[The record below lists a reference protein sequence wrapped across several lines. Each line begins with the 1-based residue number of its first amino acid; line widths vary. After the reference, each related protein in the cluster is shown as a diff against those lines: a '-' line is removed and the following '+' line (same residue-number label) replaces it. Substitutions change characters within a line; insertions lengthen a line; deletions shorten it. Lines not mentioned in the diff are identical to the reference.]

1 MNSNPFEKNPRNKF
15 NRTIFVNLHL
25 FYRQSHRWL
34 GLLTSLQLLMWT
46 VSGLFFTLPDIKDV
60 RGEQYLVK
68 SQSQAIDP
76 LVTSELFSI
85 TNIIEAAKLSEE
97 EEVSIKLKRRSG
109 QWVYE
114 IERPLKETL
123 IFDALSGKQRSYLV
137 ESEVI
142 NIVRSETNLEPINAV
157 LINTPLTGSEFRG
170 RDLPLYKVSVLKPQK
185 GVVYIDPLTG
195 EIVAVR
201 TKLWRAWDFLWSLH
215 IMDYRARDDFSH
227 GLIRVFAIL
236 GLLTVLS
243 GMLLWY
249 YSSKYGTSKNAG

>member
-1 MNSNPFEKNPRNKF
+1 M
-15 NRTIFVNLHL
+15 NLHL
-25 FYRQSHRWL
+25 FYRKSHRWL
-34 GLLTSLQLLMWT
+34 GLLTSIQLLMWT
-46 VSGLFFTLPDIKDV
+46 VSGLFFTLPDITDV

-68 SQSQAIDP
+68 SKLQVIDP
-76 LVTSELFSI
+76 LVTSELISMSE
-85 TNIIEAAKLSEE
+85 IIDVAKLSAR

-114 IERPLKETL
+114 IKRPLKEIL
-123 IFDALSGKQRSYLV
+123 IFDALSGKQRSYLG
-137 ESEVI
+137 EEEVI
-142 NIVRSETNLEPINAV
+142 DIVQSETNLEPINVV

-170 RDLPLYKVSVLKPQK
+170 RDLPLYKVKVEEPKK
-185 GVVYIDPLTG
+185 GIVYIDPLTG

-201 TKLWRAWDFLWSLH
+201 TRLWRAWDFLWSLH
-215 IMDYRARDDFSH
+215 IMDYRERDDFSH

-249 YSSKYGTSKNAG
+249 YSSKYGPVKDGS

>member
-1 MNSNPFEKNPRNKF
+1 M
-15 NRTIFVNLHL
+15 NLHL
-25 FYRQSHRWL
+25 FYRKSHRWL
-34 GLLTSLQLLMWT
+34 GLLTSIQLLMWT
-46 VSGLFFTLPDIKDV
+46 VSGLFFTLPDITDV

-68 SQSQAIDP
+68 SKLQVIDP
-76 LVTSELFSI
+76 LVTSELISMSE
-85 TNIIEAAKLSEE
+85 IIDVAKLSAR

-114 IERPLKETL
+114 IKRPLKEIL
-123 IFDALSGKQRSYLV
+123 IFDALSGKQRSYLG
-137 ESEVI
+137 EEEVI
-142 NIVRSETNLEPINAV
+142 DIVQSETNLEPINVV

-170 RDLPLYKVSVLKPQK
+170 RDLPLYKVKVEEPKK
-185 GVVYIDPLTG
+185 GIVYIDPLTG

-201 TKLWRAWDFLWSLH
+201 TRLWRAWDFLWSLH
-215 IMDYRARDDFSH
+215 IMDYRERDDFSH

-249 YSSKYGTSKNAG
+249 YSSQYGPEKYRI

>member
-1 MNSNPFEKNPRNKF
+1 
-15 NRTIFVNLHL
+15 VNLHL
-25 FYRQSHRWL
+25 FYRKSHRWL
-34 GLLTSLQLLMWT
+34 GLLTSIQLLMWT
-46 VSGLFFTLPDIKDV
+46 VSGLFFTLPDITDV

-68 SQSQAIDP
+68 SQSQVIDP
-76 LVTSELFSI
+76 LVTAELISISE
-85 TNIIEAAKLSEE
+85 IIDGAKLSAK

-123 IFDALSGKQRSYLV
+123 IFDALSGKQRSYL
-137 ESEVI
+137 EENEVI
-142 NIVRSETNLEPINAV
+142 DIVQSETNLEPINVV

-170 RDLPLYKVSVLKPQK
+170 RDLPLYKVNVLKPQK
-185 GVVYIDPLTG
+185 GIVYIDPLTG

-215 IMDYRARDDFSH
+215 IMDYRERDDFSH

-249 YSSKYGTSKNAG
+249 YSSKYGPEKNRG

>member
-1 MNSNPFEKNPRNKF
+1 
-15 NRTIFVNLHL
+15 
-25 FYRQSHRWL
+25 
-34 GLLTSLQLLMWT
+34 MWT
-46 VSGLFFTLPDIKDV
+46 VSGLFFTLPDITDV

-68 SQSQAIDP
+68 SKLQVIDP
-76 LVTSELFSI
+76 LVTSELISMSE
-85 TNIIEAAKLSEE
+85 IIDVAKLSAR

-114 IERPLKETL
+114 IKRPLKEIL
-123 IFDALSGKQRSYLV
+123 IFDALSGKQRSYLG
-137 ESEVI
+137 EEEVI
-142 NIVRSETNLEPINAV
+142 DIVQSETNLEPINVV

-170 RDLPLYKVSVLKPQK
+170 RDLPLYKVKVEEPKK
-185 GVVYIDPLTG
+185 GIVYIDPLTG

-201 TKLWRAWDFLWSLH
+201 TRLWRAWDFLWSLH
-215 IMDYRARDDFSH
+215 IMDYRERDDFSH

-249 YSSKYGTSKNAG
+249 YSSQYGPEKYRI

>member
-1 MNSNPFEKNPRNKF
+1 
-15 NRTIFVNLHL
+15 VNLHL
-25 FYRQSHRWL
+25 FYRKSHRWL
-34 GLLTSLQLLMWT
+34 GLLTSIQLLMWT
-46 VSGLFFTLPDIKDV
+46 VSGLFFTLPDITDV

-68 SQSQAIDP
+68 SKLQVIDP
-76 LVTSELFSI
+76 LVTSELISMSE
-85 TNIIEAAKLSEE
+85 IIDVAKLSAR

-114 IERPLKETL
+114 IKRPLKEIL
-123 IFDALSGKQRSYLV
+123 IFDALSGKQRSYLG
-137 ESEVI
+137 EEEVI
-142 NIVRSETNLEPINAV
+142 DIVQSETNLQPINVV

-170 RDLPLYKVSVLKPQK
+170 RDLPLYKVKVEEPKK
-185 GVVYIDPLTG
+185 GIVYIDPLTG

-201 TKLWRAWDFLWSLH
+201 TRLWRAWDFLWSLH
-215 IMDYRARDDFSH
+215 IMDYRERDDFSH

-249 YSSKYGTSKNAG
+249 YSSQYGPEKYRI

>member
-1 MNSNPFEKNPRNKF
+1 
-15 NRTIFVNLHL
+15 VNLHL
-25 FYRQSHRWL
+25 FYRKSHRWL
-34 GLLTSLQLLMWT
+34 GLLTSIQLLMWT
-46 VSGLFFTLPDIKDV
+46 VSGLFFTLPDITDV

-68 SQSQAIDP
+68 STPQVIDP
-76 LVTSELFSI
+76 LVTSELVLMSQ
-85 TNIIEAAKLSEE
+85 IIDAAKLSARED
-97 EEVSIKLKRRSG
+97 VSIKLKRRSG

-114 IERPLKETL
+114 IRRPLKEIL
-123 IFDALSGKQRSYLV
+123 IFDALSGKQKSYLG
-137 ESEVI
+137 EAEVI
-142 NIVRSETNLEPINAV
+142 DIVQSETNLEPINVV

-170 RDLPLYKVSVLKPQK
+170 RDLPLYKVKVEEPKK

-201 TKLWRAWDFLWSLH
+201 TTLWRAWDFLWSLH
-215 IMDYRARDDFSH
+215 IMDYKDRDDFSH

-249 YSSKYGTSKNAG
+249 YSSQYGPEK

>member
-1 MNSNPFEKNPRNKF
+1 
-15 NRTIFVNLHL
+15 
-25 FYRQSHRWL
+25 
-34 GLLTSLQLLMWT
+34 MWT
-46 VSGLFFTLPDIKDV
+46 VSGLFFTLPDITDV

-68 SQSQAIDP
+68 STPQVIDP
-76 LVTSELFSI
+76 LVTSELVLMSQ
-85 TNIIEAAKLSEE
+85 IIDAAKLSARED
-97 EEVSIKLKRRSG
+97 VSIKLKRRSG

-114 IERPLKETL
+114 IRRPLKEIL
-123 IFDALSGKQRSYLV
+123 IFDALSGKQRSYLG
-137 ESEVI
+137 EAEVI
-142 NIVRSETNLEPINAV
+142 DIVQSETNLEPINVV

-170 RDLPLYKVSVLKPQK
+170 RDLPLYKVKVEEPKK

-201 TKLWRAWDFLWSLH
+201 TRLWRAWDFLWSLH
-215 IMDYRARDDFSH
+215 IMDYRDRDDFSH

-249 YSSKYGTSKNAG
+249 YSSQYGPEK